1 MRRTRRIAFRAA
13 LLVAFGAAGLA
24 ANPDRA
30 RTLMAENASFI
41 FFREI
46 AGEGPI
52 GTQGVALTPGRS
64 LAVDRAFVPLGL
76 PVWLDTTDPVEVDAK
91 LRRLMVAQDTGGAI
105 KGAVRGDVFWGHGA
119 EAAARA
125 GTMMSRGTY
134 YLLVPRTA
142 VRRPTG

>member
-1 MRRTRRIAFRAA
+1 MQTIR
-13 LLVAFGAAGLA
+13 GWLA
-24 ANPDRA
+24 AHPARA
-30 RTLMAENASFI
+30 RALMAENASFI

-52 GTQGVALTPGRS
+52 GTQGVALTAGRS
-64 LAVDRAFVPLGL
+64 LAVDRAFVPMGL
-76 PVWLDTTDPVEVDAK
+76 PVWLDAVDPLDESVK

-119 EAAARA
+119 DAAARA
-125 GTMMSRGTY
+125 GAMKSPGTY

-142 VRRPTG
+142 MRPPTG